1 MHHSPMPIRWS
12 VLPPQRGEPTT
23 PDLAVARLAAGQWS
37 IVDLADLRACGMSP
51 KAIETRVA
59 RGILHPL
66 YRGVFAWG
74 HPNIPM
80 EGHFLA
86 AVKACGRYAVL
97 SHYSAAA
104 LHVLVNW
111 DGRPFEIT
119 ARSKHSHPRINA
131 HRSAD
136 VERMLIKGIPVTP
149 KLRTVVDLAR
159 VERDDVVKRA
169 LRAAKVQRRRARA
182 APAQDPGAGCRPHTQ
197 PARGQRL

>member
-1 MHHSPMPIRWS
+1 
-12 VLPPQRGEPTT
+12 
-23 PDLAVARLAAGQWS
+23 
-37 IVDLADLRACGMSP
+37 
-51 KAIETRVA
+51 
-59 RGILHPL
+59 
-66 YRGVFAWG
+66 
-74 HPNIPM
+74 
-80 EGHFLA
+80 
-86 AVKACGRYAVL
+86 AVL

-159 VERDDVVKRA
+159 VERDDGVQRA
-169 LRAAKVQRRRARA
+169 LREAKVQRRRARA
-182 APAQDPGAGCRPHTQ
+182 SPAQDPGAGCRPH
-197 PARGQRL
+197 